1 MDKHKGKLSIYRRG
15 IIGEDFITIELEDS
29 NSYTKV
35 VNIDISLDNL
45 MRALTNLASVN
56 CRYEFNKDNSN
67 LFGKIQEVKTISMP
81 SKILDG
87 VYDKESK
94 SRIVKNWF
102 GEQQFLGNISKEW
115 SIKCDGT
122 DSRQDIRGEHRII
135 LCRFVDKK
143 EV

>member
-1 MDKHKGKLSIYRRG
+1 MDKLKGKLTIGRRG
-15 IIGEDFITIELEDS
+15 IIGEDYISIELEDS
-29 NSYTKV
+29 NSHLKV
-35 VNIDISLDNL
+35 VELDISLDNL
-45 MRALTNLASVN
+45 MRALTNLACVD
-56 CRYEFNKDNSN
+56 CEYEFNKDNSN

-81 SKILDG
+81 SKMLDG

-94 SRIVKNWF
+94 SKIVKNWF

-122 DSRQDIRGEHRII
+122 GSRQDTRGEHKII
-135 LCRFVDKK
+135 LHRFVDEK